1 MVLRMLALFSV
12 LFLVTY
18 ACIKMEDVAKD
29 MLPATFA
36 DAGVPLVVPKPYGL
50 VLLVNLIGS
59 GFVLMMLSVK
69 VTGARK
75 KYKVHYPAMYA
86 TGDDEDARM
95 FNCVQRGH
103 QQALETYPGFLAAS
117 LVSGLRYPFVVS
129 LMGMLWGYARLKWA
143 EGYRTG
149 VPDKR
154 YQSKISFFIWFGFF
168 IPLLLC
174 GAMAIELLFTPK
186 RIF

>member
-1 MVLRMLALFSV
+1 MRLIAFLAAMLLII
-12 LFLVTY
+12 Y
-18 ACIKMEDVAKD
+18 ACVKVERLAKD
-29 MLPATFA
+29 WWTF
-36 DAGVPLVVPKPYGL
+36 DDHEKGVALVVPKPYGL

-59 GFVLMMLSVK
+59 SFVLMMLAMK
-69 VTGARK
+69 VTVARK

-86 TGDDEDARM
+86 TGEDDNARM

-103 QQALETYPGFLAAS
+103 QQALETYPGFLVAS
-117 LVSGLRYPFVVS
+117 LVAGLKFPLVVS

-154 YQSKISFFIWFGFF
+154 YQNKISFFIWFGYF
-168 IPLLLC
+168 IPLMLC
-174 GAMAIELLFTPK
+174 GVMAVELLYPSN
-186 RIF
+186 ILV